1 MKTWN
6 DAHLKETFCLV
17 EWMGVYLKWWILATF
32 FVDYP
37 QKNHYYLKEKYKWS
51 MIKVMITVLYVL
63 DNYIMLEGSPQIK
76 CVYLFYSCRSY
87 LLPICKT
94 NQNWLELVQLKKT
107 HLKDQSTF
115 DLAVLTIHDS
125 VLSLCC
131 QSSGCGRGH
140 EAVLS
145 HRLPCFWDGLW
156 FYPCLS
162 WYLLFSLTTFYSP
175 PRVYQHPLVSRLLL
189 FLVDQSV
196 F

>member
-1 MKTWN
+1 MMKTWN

-107 HLKDQSTF
+107 SKRPINFWTSCSY
-115 DLAVLTIHDS
+115 DS
-125 VLSLCC
+125 WLSPISLL
-131 QSSGCGRGH
+131 SIFWLWPRSRGG
-140 EAVLS
+140 
-145 HRLPCFWDGLW
+145 P
-156 FYPCLS
+156 
-162 WYLLFSLTTFYSP
+162 FS
-175 PRVYQHPLVSRLLL
+175 
-189 FLVDQSV
+189 
-196 F
+196 